1 MIDYLQYMWDPA
13 DVRCT
18 FVNNILEAS
27 SCCSPAYWILVRPHF
42 CHHGHIANS
51 ENLYQSCINMRKP
64 VKTWEKWTKCQWAG
78 CPHYCHTPCCSHIW
92 CNKLSTM
99 QWTTFI
105 QLSSVTAVLLK
116 SFRSGEFG
124 NWVRYEL
131 LSLLYSRSSFVTN
144 PRFLLLRPC
153 ARPVIWS
160 PTNQPTATANLSPV
174 CNGSGRSRSRG
185 WQGLGKAG
193 VPRCS
198 IRLAKYPQPSCSSSD
213 TCPPRSSDHH
223 S

>member
-1 MIDYLQYMWDPA
+1 
-13 DVRCT
+13 
-18 FVNNILEAS
+18 
-27 SCCSPAYWILVRPHF
+27 
-42 CHHGHIANS
+42 
-51 ENLYQSCINMRKP
+51 MRKHKKP
-64 VKTWEKWTKCQWAG
+64 KWTQWAG

-92 CNKLSTM
+92 CNRLSTM
-99 QWTTFI
+99 QWKRSDTKLCQGNINWQTTESVILAPITKPVEINWFCSSPCVTISTSI
-105 QLSSVTAVLLK
+105 QQCYSSP
-116 SFRSGEFG
+116 SGQ
-124 NWVRYEL
+124 WVRYEL
-131 LSLLYSRSSFVTN
+131 LSLLYYRSSFVTN

-198 IRLAKYPQPSCSSSD
+198 IRLAKYPQPSCCSSD
-213 TCPPRSSDHH
+213 TYPPRSSDHH
-223 S
+223 G